1 MPDEH
6 MLQPHPFT
14 TEDEYWA
21 LVLARLEVR
30 YWLQRFRTQR
40 ARLLTKALGQ
50 ETRTTALHAQQTALE
65 TQYGSLLDAYRA
77 RVACTPPHYPAPR
90 MLRLAA
96 RLTLTEAECDVLHY
110 LILTVCESAFSGTTT
125 SHHREV
131 GHLAD
136 FLGIDPVVFF
146 ALLDPHGPL
155 LRYDLLHIDSHPSEN
170 PRRRDVSM
178 ELSLVKALRGM
189 PLTAAECQTLGESAL
204 RDVLLEEP
212 ALTFLQALPEALD
225 TAQHATAGPSGL
237 PATHRT
243 AASPQASESR
253 TELVASRDRVA
264 AEEQQPYTNDLAYLE
279 DHLTWFKARCKWK
292 QLLEK
297 SDDAADYDCY
307 AENYP
312 YRIREAQVQE
322 RIWRHRIERRL
333 LHTLAAGTWLPRAE
347 QLATMRQLTPFEKHV
362 LLFLT
367 GVTISSP
374 FQRAVRLTNS
384 AEVGTLL
391 HLFWDTLPE
400 QIAARKFFH
409 REAPLLQDALIDLAT
424 TPFKGDLACSDV
436 RIDRRMV
443 DYLVGLETEATA
455 LVEDSHLYRP
465 TVNLDRVILPAAQ
478 KRLIVETVTGFPA
491 FQQARQRYFDTL
503 IEYGRGL
510 VLLFW
515 GPSGSGKTAM
525 ANALA
530 NHLGKRLLLI
540 NYPRIGQMS
549 SDQVLKLLFREAKI
563 HDAVLFFD
571 ECDGIFESRERHNAE
586 IGLILSEI
594 ERFDGLIIMAT
605 NRPAV
610 LDEAMHRRITLAVE
624 FRLPDAAQRADIW
637 RAHLPPALPCVEP
650 LDLME
655 LASRYELSGGLIKN
669 AVLAALSLATARHPE
684 APCLRHE
691 DLEQGAR
698 LQMRSQ
704 LRLAAFEECTIPQS
718 GLDTLIVPATMR
730 QALLDLIGLTRVR
743 TTLINEWGFTEAAE
757 RNLGATALFYG
768 PPGTGKSL
776 AAEAVAYELG
786 RPLRRVNM
794 AQITSKWVGE
804 TAQNLEALFREARQH
819 EAVLVFEEAD
829 ALFAGRTPVGSA
841 TDRYANLDT
850 AVLLRE
856 IERFPGVV
864 ILTSNL
870 VDNIDDAF
878 QRRLRLT
885 LAFPTP
891 DRDAREALW
900 RRHFPARMPLASDI
914 SCAALA
920 AFPLTGAQI
929 RNAVLKAATSAAL
942 RSEVQR
948 CVTQADLVAAAE
960 EETRVS
966 SASKV
971 VGFISKHGV

>member
-1 MPDEH
+1 MSVVSMYNGKQSPVLSTLVMPIPDEH

-14 TEDEYWA
+14 TKEEYWA

-40 ARLLTKALGQ
+40 AGLLAKALGQ
-50 ETRTTALHAQQTALE
+50 EARAAALHAQQTALE
-65 TQYGSLLDAYRA
+65 TQYVSLLDAYRT

-96 RLTLTEAECDVLHY
+96 QLNLTEAECDVLHY
-110 LILTVCESAFSGTTT
+110 LILTVCESAFNGTTT

-131 GHLAD
+131 GHLVD
-136 FLGIDPVVFF
+136 FLGINPAVFF
-146 ALLDPHGPL
+146 ALLDPNGPL
-155 LRYDLLHIDSHPSEN
+155 LHYDLLQIDSRPLAD
-170 PRRRDVSM
+170 PRRRNVSM
-178 ELSLVKALRGM
+178 DLILVKALRGM
-189 PLTAAECQTLGESAL
+189 PLAAEELHTLSESAL

-212 ALTFLQALPEALD
+212 DLTYLEALPETLD
-225 TAQHATAGPSGL
+225 GVQHLVAGPSSL
-237 PATHRT
+237 SVASQNDQ
-243 AASPQASESR
+243 SPQASGSR
-253 TELVASRDRVA
+253 TGFVASKDLA
-264 AEEQQPYTNDLAYLE
+264 HAEEQRPYTNDLEYLE
-279 DHLTWFKARCKWK
+279 DHLAWFKARCRWK
-292 QLLEK
+292 QLLEEQE
-297 SDDAADYDCY
+297 DAASYDRY
-307 AENYP
+307 ADNQVWHL
-312 YRIREAQVQE
+312 REAQTQE
-322 RIWRHRIERRL
+322 SVWRHRIGRRL
-333 LHTLAAGTWLPRAE
+333 LHTHTTGTWLPRAE
-347 QLATMRQLTPFEKHV
+347 QLAARRQLAPFEKHV

-367 GVTISSP
+367 GVTISSA
-374 FQRAVRLTNS
+374 FERAVHLNHVD
-384 AEVGTLL
+384 VGTLL
-391 HLFWDTLPE
+391 SIFWDTLQE
-400 QIAARKFFH
+400 QIVARKHFH
-409 REAPLLQDALIDLAT
+409 REAPLLQDALIDLAM
-424 TPFKGDLACSDV
+424 TPFQADLVHSNV

-465 TVNLDRVILPAAQ
+465 TVNLDRVILPEAQ
-478 KRLIVETVTGFPA
+478 KRLIVE
-491 FQQARQRYFDTL
+491 
-503 IEYGRGL
+503 
-510 VLLFW
+510 
-515 GPSGSGKTAM
+515 TAM

-530 NHLGKRLLLI
+530 NHLGKRLFLI
-540 NYPRIGQMS
+540 NYPRIGQMT
-549 SDQVLKLLFREAKI
+549 SDQVMKLLFREAKI

-571 ECDGIFESRERHNAE
+571 ECDGIFESRERHNTE

-610 LDEAMHRRITLAVE
+610 LDDAMHRRITLAVE
-624 FRLPDAAQRADIW
+624 FHLPDAAQRADIW
-637 RAHLPPALPCVEP
+637 RAHLPPDLPCAGP
-650 LDLME
+650 LDLMG

-669 AVLAALSLATARHPE
+669 VVLAALALATARHPDD
-684 APCLRHE
+684 PCLRHE

-718 GLDTLIVPATMR
+718 GLDDLIVPTPMR
-730 QALLDLIGLTRVR
+730 QALLDLIGLTRVCS
-743 TTLINEWGFTEAAE
+743 TLINEWGFTAAAE
-757 RNLGATALFYG
+757 RNLGATALFYD

-804 TAQNLEALFREARQH
+804 TAQNFEILFREARQH

-829 ALFAGRTPVGSA
+829 ALFAGRTSVSSA

-870 VDNIDDAF
+870 ADNIDDAF

-891 DRDAREALW
+891 DRDACEVLW
-900 RRHFPARMPLASDI
+900 RRHLPARTPLALDV

-920 AFPLTGAQI
+920 AFQLTGAQI
-929 RNAVLKAATSAAL
+929 RNAVLKAATRAAL
-942 RSEVQR
+942 RPEAER

-966 SASKV
+966 SVPKV
-971 VGFISKHGV
+971 MGFTGNHGV